1 MKFFLVFFLA
11 FITSCQNFESSKI
24 IKNKNNEISE
34 SEIYEIINLVLIDK
48 KKSDSLENY
57 QGKYIVDKTTK
68 ASYLNDSPNSKKNLK
83 KYFTDSDFK
92 FMDEQLKENENFKL
106 EQHKILRKTIISK
119 DTLDNLIYNN
129 SPKKRDEY
137 IINYGGKFGNYYYD
151 QFSLP
156 LFSIDKKTVLIEIN
170 SFLGG
175 GRSIILNKKNQKWE
189 LKIVAIWT

>member
-1 MKFFLVFFLA
+1 MKSLLVFFLA

-24 IKNKNNEISE
+24 VKNKYNEISE
-34 SEIYEIINLVLIDK
+34 SEIYEIINLVLIDM

-57 QGKYIVDKTTK
+57 QYKYIVDKTTK
-68 ASYLNDSPNSKKNLK
+68 ASYLTDSPNSKKNLK

-106 EQHKILRKTIISK
+106 KQHKIVRKTIISK

-137 IINYGGKFGNYYYD
+137 IINYGEKFGNYYYD
-151 QFSLP
+151 QLSLP

-175 GRSIILNKKNQKWE
+175 GQLIILKKKNQNWE